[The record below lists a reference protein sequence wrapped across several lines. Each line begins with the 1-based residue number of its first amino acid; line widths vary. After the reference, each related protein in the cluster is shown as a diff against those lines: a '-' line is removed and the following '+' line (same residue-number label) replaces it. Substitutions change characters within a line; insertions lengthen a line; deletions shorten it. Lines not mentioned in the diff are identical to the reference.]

1 MPIDYGKTFS
11 DEQAWFRETTAT
23 KEGFIQVGRA
33 IEGTRGSLQRLT
45 AQVKAA
51 DEIFTKTARR
61 GEILGV
67 RALAEYTLAHNRV
80 NEVFSKST
88 SAWTHGFAAVQDHAQ
103 GATSHLRSFL
113 GELTHFHHTRT
124 EIATDFNKA
133 LERQTSLENKIREI
147 EKAGIREVSQSLA
160 LRKSEADRMVVIG
173 NWEMRLLEMRRAAI
187 PLMVMWGTTVGRVLE
202 QSFELQRSFR
212 DINLDFSRSVDFT
225 KTLLTAVGNSGGLVT
240 MKEAAEAARTL
251 RSYSLD
257 FLKPEI
263 IERVSLF
270 HELTGV
276 SSESIAKILYQ
287 LKSIGG
293 SMPNINN
300 LTNSFTYFARETD
313 LGASGVAD
321 LLGKM
326 DPLIT
331 SVPREMRETLITQVL
346 ALGDAFK
353 KAGLNADEM
362 IKTIQEMQDM
372 TSSEGRKKAGL
383 IASATGTSPLDL
395 MMGNMD
401 PAKIGYLWTQTQRSY
416 MQRLTQGGRLNPQ
429 TAATILARRFGGSIE
444 EWKIAGGK
452 TDTQMSAMQAQM
464 KTDEENA
471 NRVSNFS
478 KALGEMTSGP
488 IAKLSAI
495 LATLNRITLE
505 TGTNIL
511 QGINRGLADFNKK
524 FPAVHKTLSDFFHF
538 MTDEKKNGFRWA
550 VATATKTIMILT
562 PVLGVALIKSVW
574 DVIKAGGWM
583 ISTFHKM
590 AETID
595 KVAVASEI
603 YTATQRGGIKTL
615 EKEGAELAAK
625 AAGGGILKKLL
636 GWIGLGG
643 LIGGGAA
650 SIGVGAA
657 EGGAKGIGGWV
668 AKLFGGGAGKG
679 GFEIAEKGGAKLLEK
694 EGAKIGS
701 KGLSDMIPG
710 LGLIVSM
717 GWAIWDIFN
726 ILKDPKETTSGK
738 TVKSLLKLIGG
749 LLGGI
754 PYIGWALSGAI
765 DVWVASMDKNTD
777 ATKANT
783 DSEQAQNAP
792 APMASIKSG
801 GGTGAPPITGDI
813 YSKAGVGAGGYSPG
827 GVRGSGG
834 GGGGGGGEV
843 YQKLLSAYK
852 ASGLV
857 GTVPPDG
864 AKFGIK
870 TGSAEEWARF
880 GTAVA
885 NAESGFNPK
894 TKNLSDPGGSF
905 GIFQYAHGQVPGG
918 NAYDVNASVA
928 AFVRDSISSS
938 GGLESGILGRRF
950 STIGR
955 HPERTIAHLGEGGGV
970 ATTSALASAS
980 NAGGGVSTG
989 GLEPEM
995 AAKVAQWKA
1004 AVKAETGLDVQITE
1018 GRRSMS
1024 RSDALLA
1031 SLGKGKAVAG
1041 GTSYHNYGEAID
1053 YGFSK
1058 AGGGVDLNNEAAYAK
1073 AAEIASRFGLTGI
1086 SNESGHIQNARYKSW
1101 RQIPK
1106 AFLQSSSTPRARP
1119 PDGGETAYV
1128 PPTEHAGLTATDRHG
1143 KAMVAEL
1150 QASNRMNKERLH
1162 YLRQSRFLGPSL
1174 LPSAAEDTLANV

>member
-11 DEQAWFRETTAT
+11 DEQAWFRETNAT

-67 RALAEYTLAHNRV
+67 RALAEYTLAHNKV

-88 SAWTHGFAAVQDHAQ
+88 SSWTHGFAAVQDHAQ
-103 GATSHLRSFL
+103 GATSHLRTFL
-113 GELTHFHHTRT
+113 GELSHFHHTRT
-124 EIATDFNKA
+124 EISTDFSKA
-133 LERQTSLENKIREI
+133 LERQSNLQSRINAIQA
-147 EKAGIREVSQSLA
+147 AGVREVSQSLA

-173 NWEMRLLEMRRAAI
+173 NWEMRMLEFRRAAV
-187 PLMVMWGTTVGRVLE
+187 PLMVMWGSTVGRVLE

-212 DINLDFSRSVDFT
+212 DINLDFARSVDFT
-225 KTLLTAVGNSGGLVT
+225 KTLLTAVGSSGGLVT

-326 DPLIT
+326 DPLLT
-331 SVPREMRETLITQVL
+331 SVPREMRENLITQVL

-401 PAKIGYLWTQTQRSY
+401 PAKIGYLWTQTQRQY

-464 KTDEENA
+464 QADEENA

-495 LATLNRITLE
+495 LATLNRVTLE
-505 TGTNIL
+505 TGTNII
-511 QGINRGLADFNKK
+511 QGINKGFADLNKT
-524 FPAVHKTLSDFFHF
+524 FPGVHKTLSSFFHY
-538 MTDEKKNGFRWA
+538 MTDEKRDGFRWA

-562 PVLGVALIKSVW
+562 PLFGIALVKSVW
-574 DVIKAGGWM
+574 GVIKAGGLM
-583 ISTFHKM
+583 ITTFRKM

-595 KVAVASEI
+595 KVAVA
-603 YTATQRGGIKTL
+603 
-615 EKEGAELAAK
+615 AELYTVTQSGGAKILAKEEAEIVGK
-625 AAGGGILKKLL
+625 AAGGGFFKKLL
-636 GWIGLGG
+636 GMIGLGG
-643 LIGGGAA
+643 LIGGGAV
-650 SIGVGAA
+650 SVGTGAA
-657 EGGAKGIGGWV
+657 EGGAKGIGGWI
-668 AKLFGGGAGKG
+668 AKLFGKGAGKG
-679 GFEIAEKGGAKLLEK
+679 GLEIAEKGGVKLLEK

-777 ATKANT
+777 ATQANT
-783 DSEQAQNAP
+783 DAEKEKQKATGP
-792 APMASIKSG
+792 VSIKSG
-801 GGTGAPPITGDI
+801 GGTGAPPITGDL
-813 YSKAGVGAGGYSPG
+813 YSKP
-827 GVRGSGG
+827 GVRSGPVADFKGNESDTGASTSGSSVAGAPKPFTG
-834 GGGGGGGEV
+834 TWT
-843 YQKLLSAYK
+843 QKNISWFK
-852 ASGLV
+852 GPSGTAPSRYNNPS
-857 GTVPPDG
+857 GMKEGPT
-864 AKFGIK
+864 ARKFG
-870 TGSAEEWARF
+870 G
-880 GTAVA
+880 
-885 NAESGFNPK
+885 
-894 TKNLSDPGGSF
+894 DSF
-905 GIFQYAHGQVPGG
+905 GI
-918 NAYDVNASVA
+918 A
-928 AFVRDSISSS
+928 AGEHIVHFP
-938 GGLESGILGRRF
+938 
-950 STIGR
+950 T
-955 HPERTIAHLGEGGGV
+955 PE
-970 ATTSALASAS
+970 
-980 NAGGGVSTG
+980 AG
-989 GLEPEM
+989 
-995 AAKVAQWKA
+995 AAAQF
-1004 AVKAETGLDVQITE
+1004 
-1018 GRRSMS
+1018 
-1024 RSDALLA
+1024 ALLA
-1031 SLGKGKAVAG
+1031 SSGYVGRKLKDIVAKWTDVGHGHAG
-1041 GTSYHNYGEAID
+1041 GSWDD
-1053 YGFSK
+1053 YRGIMSAFAK
-1058 AGGGVDLNNEAAYAK
+1058 AGFGPDEVITREMLASPRGIKFAKVQASAEEGFALSKMPAGGWEK
-1073 AAEIASRFGLTGI
+1073 AQSWAFGGPEPKTGTTSSTSNPASPAVPTPTPVTP
-1086 SNESGHIQNARYKSW
+1086 ST
-1101 RQIPK
+1101 
-1106 AFLQSSSTPRARP
+1106 SSSSPPGNAVLSNSEIQRHFDKLIRARKGRIP
-1119 PDGGETAYV
+1119 LLLRQDGESATAQINPSLDSPEMTV
-1128 PPTEHAGLTATDRHG
+1128 ADRHG
-1143 KAMVAEL
+1143 KAMIAEL

-1162 YLRQSRFLGPSL
+1162 YLRQQRFLGPTL
-1174 LPSAAEDTLANV
+1174 LPAAADDTLANV